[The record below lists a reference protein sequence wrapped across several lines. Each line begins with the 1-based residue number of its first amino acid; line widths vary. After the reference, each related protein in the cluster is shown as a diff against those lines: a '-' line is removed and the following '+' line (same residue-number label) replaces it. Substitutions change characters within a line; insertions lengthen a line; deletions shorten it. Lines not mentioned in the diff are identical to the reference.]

1 MHDPE
6 DVELSVLKQRLARR
20 LEFEGHT
27 DTSIGGLDLAELTR
41 VAERTIT
48 SDLEFLI
55 AKAVDPAKADY
66 AVVTGVQIHNWG
78 QEFDNDE
85 VRPAAGAA
93 AALPGWL
100 TGRG

>member
-1 MHDPE
+1 VHDPE

-55 AKAVDPAKADY
+55 SKAVDTSKADY
-66 AVVTGVQIHNWG
+66 AGAGGLRAGSVVQLV
-78 QEFDNDE
+78 
-85 VRPAAGAA
+85 
-93 AALPGWL
+93 
-100 TGRG
+100 